1 MNAPRATTYLDELG
15 IDAMKSRRP
24 SLHRMEAICAALD
37 HPERT
42 IPAIHVAGTN
52 GKSSIARIASSV
64 LDAAGLKVGTYTSP
78 HLSTVRERLAL
89 AGEPLDD
96 DTFQE
101 VFEHLWPY
109 LNRVEEQV
117 GESLT
122 YFEVVTAMYLLWA
135 AEQPVDVSVVE
146 VGLGGAWDATNVVNA
161 PVGVLSNVAL
171 DHTELLGADRETIA
185 REKAGIA
192 KRGAVVVTAERT
204 PSVLEVISEVVEHAG
219 ASLSVIDRDFEV
231 LEDRPAVGGRYIS
244 VRTSGN
250 EYRDVLLSLYGR
262 HQALNAAVALEA
274 VARFLPSKPL
284 EQSIIE
290 EALVSTRVPARL
302 EVIQPRDGE
311 APAVVLD
318 VAHNPDGASTL
329 VKGLT
334 DTLPFARVVFV
345 LGAVEDKDYE
355 AVIAELARV
364 PSLLVLTQPRGRR
377 ALPVSRL
384 QEAAKRLGLPH
395 VSEPDLRK
403 AVIAALTEAAPE
415 DVVCI
420 TGSHYV
426 VGEVRAT
433 LGEIS
438 GGRYAPAAT
447 ERRAPV
453 MEGQ

>member
-1 MNAPRATTYLDELG
+1 MATPRAISYLDRLG

-42 IPAIHVAGTN
+42 IPAIHVGGTN

-89 AGEPLDD
+89 AGEPLGD

-109 LNRVEEQV
+109 LKRVEEQV

-161 PVGVLSNVAL
+161 PVGVVSNVGL
-171 DHTELLGADRETIA
+171 DHTELLGSDRETIA

-192 KRGAVVVTAERT
+192 KAGAVVVTAERT
-204 PSVLEVISEVVEHAG
+204 PSVLDVISEVVERAG
-219 ASLSVIDRDFEV
+219 ASLSLIDRDFEV

-244 VRTSGN
+244 VKTSAD

-274 VARFLPSKPL
+274 VARFLPAKPL

-290 EALVSTRVPARL
+290 EALVSTKVPGRL
-302 EVIQPRDGE
+302 EVLQPRDDE

-318 VAHNPDGASTL
+318 VAHNPDGASAL
-329 VKGLT
+329 VKALA
-334 DTLPFARVVFV
+334 DTLPFARAVFV
-345 LGAVEDKDYE
+345 VGLVGDKDYE
-355 AVIAELARV
+355 GIISELTRV
-364 PSLLVLTQPRGRR
+364 PCLLVLTQPPGER
-377 ALPVSRL
+377 ALPVARL
-384 QEAAKRLGLPH
+384 EEVVKRGGISH
-395 VSEPDLRK
+395 VTEPDVRK
-403 AVIAALTEAAPE
+403 AVMVALSEATAE

-426 VGEVRAT
+426 VGDVRAS

-438 GGRYAPAAT
+438 DGRYAPPST
-447 ERRAPV
+447 GRRAV
-453 MEGQ
+453 AMEGQ